1 MNWDEATPHLK
12 APLDPDNI
20 KQPPA
25 GKYGEYV
32 DALHV
37 IREANRIFGYGGWSY
52 GITRLELVSRIETAK
67 PQVRV
72 GYMATVK
79 VTIGGVTREGSAVGS
94 GMGHPDSEAD
104 HHESAIKEAE
114 TDAMKRAMRTFGNTF
129 GLALYDKDKAK
140 REVGKAPEPKK
151 EKTPE
156 TVRDYMQ
163 AQTLKANTTAELEA
177 WWERKEIAALQA
189 ELPEPMQN
197 EVRKS
202 FTDRMAAVF
211 QAPTGDESET
221 GHTYQ

>member
-1 MNWDEATPHLK
+1 MNWDEVTAHLK

-20 KQPPA
+20 KPPPK

-32 DALHV
+32 DGLHV
-37 IREANRIFGYGGWSY
+37 IREANRIFGHGGWSY
-52 GITRLELVSRIETAK
+52 EITRLELVSRIETPK

-94 GMGHPDSEAD
+94 GMVHPDSEAD
-104 HHESAIKEAE
+104 GHESAIKEAE
-114 TDAMKRAMRTFGNTF
+114 TDAMKRAMRTLGNTF
-129 GLALYDKDKAK
+129 GLALYDKDKAN
-140 REVGKAPEPKK
+140 REVGKTPEPKK

-156 TVRDYMQ
+156 TVRDYLQ
-163 AQTLKANTTAELEA
+163 AQTLKATSTAELEA
-177 WWERKEIAALQA
+177 WWDRKEIAALQA

-211 QAPTGDESET
+211 QAPTGDESKT